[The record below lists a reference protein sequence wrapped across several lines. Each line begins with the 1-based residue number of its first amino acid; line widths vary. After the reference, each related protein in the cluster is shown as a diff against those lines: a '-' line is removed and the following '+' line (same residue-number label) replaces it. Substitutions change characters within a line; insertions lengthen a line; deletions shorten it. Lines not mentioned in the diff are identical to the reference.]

1 MFDHAQTE
9 CWLKQ
14 RKARS
19 IVIVYQI
26 LCQSLLRRAW
36 QGADSHRGRRAERR
50 LAVPTPQAPLA
61 SRTGVVIVHS
71 RSDGWMCV
79 MSSLKK
85 LREGASACVPVGQNG
100 SLFGLAVHGPS
111 AFTWTRKRLLV

>member
-9 CWLKQ
+9 SWLKQ
-14 RKARS
+14 LKARS

-36 QGADSHRGRRAERR
+36 QGADSHRSRRPERR
-50 LAVPTPQAPLA
+50 LAVPGQQAPPGSGTVL
-61 SRTGVVIVHS
+61 VIVES

-85 LREGASACVPVGQNG
+85 LRESASACVPVCRNG
-100 SLFGLAVHGPS
+100 SLFGLAVHGTIS
-111 AFTWTRKRLLV
+111 VHLDL

>member
-9 CWLKQ
+9 SSLKQ
-14 RKARS
+14 LRARS

-36 QGADSHRGRRAERR
+36 QGADSHRSRRPERR
-50 LAVPTPQAPLA
+50 LAVPGQQAPPGSGTVL
-61 SRTGVVIVHS
+61 VIVES

-85 LREGASACVPVGQNG
+85 LRESASACVPVCRNG
-100 SLFGLAVHGPS
+100 SLFGLAVHGTIS
-111 AFTWTRKRLLV
+111 VHLDL

>member
-9 CWLKQ
+9 SSLKQ
-14 RKARS
+14 LKARS

-50 LAVPTPQAPLA
+50 LAVPTQQAPLG
-61 SRTGVVIVHS
+61 SGTGLVIVQS

-79 MSSLKK
+79 MSSLKE
-85 LREGASACVPVGQNG
+85 LREGASACVPVSRNG
-100 SLFGLAVHGPS
+100 SLFGLAVHGTVS
-111 AFTWTRKRLLV
+111 VHLDL

>member
-9 CWLKQ
+9 SSLKQ
-14 RKARS
+14 LRARS

-36 QGADSHRGRRAERR
+36 QGADSHRSRRPERR
-50 LAVPTPQAPLA
+50 LAVPGQQAPPGSGTVL
-61 SRTGVVIVHS
+61 VIVES

-85 LREGASACVPVGQNG
+85 LRESASACVPVCRNG
-100 SLFGLAVHGPS
+100 SLLGLAVHGTIS
-111 AFTWTRKRLLV
+111 VHLDL